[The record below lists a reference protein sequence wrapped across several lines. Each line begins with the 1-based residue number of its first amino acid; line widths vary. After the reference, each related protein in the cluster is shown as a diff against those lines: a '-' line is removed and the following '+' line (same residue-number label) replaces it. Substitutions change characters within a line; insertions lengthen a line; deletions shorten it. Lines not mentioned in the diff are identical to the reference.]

1 MNNADVRSFNVSRFV
16 QYIVRA
22 HLKTF
27 FFFFFSSRRHVLRK
41 YNIYGA
47 ETRQRRSYWWLME
60 GCGWDE
66 LILEQCLR
74 ATSFRSLQGEGH
86 CTQRQWSTKLCRRKK
101 YSFSLFSGHF
111 CLQWIKKQIGN
122 TYRMRCD
129 MQQRSLAGIERAMVF
144 ASQSPMAGCRNR
156 PTSLHALITI
166 THKLIELID
175 FLFLFCDS
183 KHSTWSFNSYYTCL
197 PRLWLTK
204 VTTPYSMKHLS
215 VIAAAQRYFSNAE
228 RLTSHNKPARLHHT
242 RPPFVKW
249 QFGCGC
255 ANLSC

>member
-1 MNNADVRSFNVSRFV
+1 MRVGRADTGTVPEGNIFQKLTRRGTLYVEKEVHKVV
-16 QYIVRA
+16 Q
-22 HLKTF
+22 K
-27 FFFFFSSRRHVLRK
+27 
-41 YNIYGA
+41 
-47 ETRQRRSYWWLME
+47 
-60 GCGWDE
+60 
-66 LILEQCLR
+66 
-74 ATSFRSLQGEGH
+74 
-86 CTQRQWSTKLCRRKK
+86 KK

-111 CLQWIKKQIGN
+111 CLQWIKKQTGN

-129 MQQRSLAGIERAMVF
+129 MQQTMVF

-166 THKLIELID
+166 THKLID
-175 FLFLFCDS
+175 FLIFFCDS

-249 QFGCGC
+249 QFGCGF

>member
-1 MNNADVRSFNVSRFV
+1 MRVGRADTGTVPEGNIFQKLTRRGTLYVEKEVHKVV
-16 QYIVRA
+16 Q
-22 HLKTF
+22 K
-27 FFFFFSSRRHVLRK
+27 
-41 YNIYGA
+41 
-47 ETRQRRSYWWLME
+47 
-60 GCGWDE
+60 
-66 LILEQCLR
+66 
-74 ATSFRSLQGEGH
+74 
-86 CTQRQWSTKLCRRKK
+86 KK

-111 CLQWIKKQIGN
+111 CLQWIKKQTGN

-129 MQQRSLAGIERAMVF
+129 MQQRSLAGIEPAMVF

-166 THKLIELID
+166 THKLID
-175 FLFLFCDS
+175 FLIFFCDS

-249 QFGCGC
+249 QFGCGF